1 MRNYLIISTLIFFAC
16 NSSIKSKTNVDGKN
30 KIKVDTLLKYHSEA
44 NGLADIKL
52 TILSDS
58 TFLFDMRTI
67 PQPETDDEPTLVN
80 STGIWTKNNN
90 WTRLIFKTNIPM
102 ISALFDMNYADSSQ
116 FLIIDD
122 KTVDINNQLDKIS
135 IWGVGCNKTDK

>member
-1 MRNYLIISTLIFFAC
+1 MRHYLIISTLILFAF
-16 NSSIKSKTNVDGKN
+16 NSDYKNKTKIDGKN
-30 KIKVDTLLKYHSEA
+30 NIKADTLLKYHSEA
-44 NGLADIKL
+44 NGFADIKL

-58 TFLFDMRTI
+58 TFLLDMRTI

-102 ISALFDMNYADSSQ
+102 ISALFDMNFADRCQ

-122 KTVDINNQLDKIS
+122 RTVDINNQLDKIS
-135 IWGVGCNKTDK
+135 IWGVGCNQTD